1 MDEYINRIKK
11 LNKQI
16 SHISGIPAAALGTDK
31 QSGVSGPINEL
42 RTQDFVKKMRSSKEL
57 NEIFD
62 KEQQNSNKKT
72 IYDQNREEQKFRQY
86 FDDLNVT
93 IDFIELKVFD
103 DKVFWGGTVD
113 GMIQFVYKVTPDEK
127 SSGVEFNYLEDFSP
141 DIPENDEVVKR
152 IEAYYNSFYK
162 YWRDNILQK

>member
-1 MDEYINRIKK
+1 MNEYTKRINELNNRIK
-11 LNKQI
+11 
-16 SHISGIPAAALGTDK
+16 HISGIPAAVLGTDK
-31 QSGVSGPINEL
+31 QSGQVNEL
-42 RTQDFVKKMRSSKEL
+42 RTQDFVKKMRTSKII
-57 NEIFD
+57 NEIFENI
-62 KEQQNSNKKT
+62 EQNTNKKT

-93 IDFIELKVFD
+93 VEFIELKVFD